1 MGIRLSRTGP
11 GLLGYVFAIVAAA
24 FYAVG
29 GVIAKRA
36 FELGLPP
43 ETLAEFRILLAFV
56 VFLALTLAFRRRDLL
71 TIRRPDIPWLLLF
84 GLLGVMAVQ
93 LVYYQAIQ
101 RIPIGVAL
109 VIEYTAPLLILA
121 YWRARGRHVGLG
133 LWIAGVLT
141 IIGCYFVVGAYDAQ
155 LRQVNTEGALFATLD
170 AVILAAYFLLAERLV
185 HRYSSWALLCAG
197 FGTAAVAW
205 SIVHP
210 PWLLPWSSVVGGELG
225 PYVVGVVII
234 ATVIP
239 YLFSVGAVRLIPA
252 ARVGLTSTSEPV
264 IAAVAAWLL
273 IGQSLELLQV
283 VGGLIVVAGILVA
296 QSVRLSADGV

>member
-1 MGIRLSRTGP
+1 V
-11 GLLGYVFAIVAAA
+11 GYIFAIVAAA

-36 FELGLPP
+36 FELGIAP
-43 ETLAEFRILLAFV
+43 ETLAEFRILLAFA
-56 VFLALTLAFRRRDLL
+56 VFLVLTLALRPRDLL

-109 VIEYTAPLLILA
+109 VIEYTAPLLILG
-121 YWRARGRHVGLG
+121 YWRVRGRRVGLG
-133 LWIAGVLT
+133 LWVAGILT
-141 IIGCYFVVGAYDAQ
+141 IVGCYFVVGAYDAQ
-155 LRQVNTEGALFATLD
+155 LRQVNTEGALFATVD
-170 AVILAAYFLLAERLV
+170 ALILAAYFLLAERLV
-185 HRYSSWALLCAG
+185 QRYSSWALLCAG
-197 FGTAAVAW
+197 FGTAAIAW
-205 SIVHP
+205 SIVRP
-210 PWLLPWSSVVGGELG
+210 PWALPWSILGGELG
-225 PYVVGVVII
+225 PYVLGVVII

-283 VGGLIVVAGILVA
+283 VGGAIVVAGILVA
-296 QSVRLSADGV
+296 QSVRVSADGV

>member
-1 MGIRLSRTGP
+1 VRRLS
-11 GLLGYVFAIVAAA
+11 FAIVAAA

-36 FELGLPP
+36 FELGVAP
-43 ETLAEFRILLAFV
+43 ETLAELRILFAFV
-56 VFLALTLAFRRRDLL
+56 VFLALTLAFKRRELL
-71 TIRRPDIPWLLLF
+71 TIKRVDLPWLVLF

-109 VIEYTAPLLILA
+109 VIEYTAPLLILG
-121 YWRARGRHVGLG
+121 YWRLRGRQVGLG

-141 IIGCYFVVGAYDAQ
+141 IVGCYFVVGAYDAQ
-155 LRQVNTEGALFATLD
+155 LRQVNTEGALLAMLD

-197 FGTAAVAW
+197 FGTAALGW
-205 SIVHP
+205 SIVRP
-210 PWLLPWSSVVGGELG
+210 PWTLPWSAFAGELG
-225 PYVVGVVII
+225 LYVLGVVII

-264 IAAVAAWLL
+264 IAAIAAWLL
-273 IGQSLELLQV
+273 IGQSLQPLQV
-283 VGGLIVVAGILVA
+283 LGGVIVVAGIVVA
-296 QSVRLSADGV
+296 QSVQVTREGV